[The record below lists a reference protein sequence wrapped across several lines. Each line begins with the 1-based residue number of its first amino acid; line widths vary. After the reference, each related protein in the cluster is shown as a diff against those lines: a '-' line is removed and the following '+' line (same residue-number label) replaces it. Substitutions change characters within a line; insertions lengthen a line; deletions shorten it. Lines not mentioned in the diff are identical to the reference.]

1 MFKLIANNQ
10 HIVKSYDIYDLW
22 RFIMSNSF
30 DYVFLN
36 GYEIVPTTVFLK
48 IFLTESRNYDDYLR
62 LERKLNTPITIYDYA
77 RKNNI

>member
-22 RFIMSNSF
+22 RFIMSNKF

-36 GYEIVPTTVFLK
+36 GYEIVPDTVFLK
-48 IFLTESRNYDDYLR
+48 IFLAESRNYQDYLR

-77 RKNNI
+77 KNY